1 MHPTTL
7 IFLSYYQQIKIYN
20 KKNSW
25 LLCLA
30 DITSWFIIYQILTP
44 IWHGFSYW
52 PFHRLTVNHQD
63 HYDSPR
69 TYNRDN
75 MKIPINWQFYHP
87 SCWSRFC
94 VHHVKN
100 IFICVTPCFYWGLQC
115 GKRPLAKCEWKFR
128 VASKIH
134 LLLASLASNSCKAS
148 WNLKTLATITGLQ
161 L

>member
-94 VHHVKN
+94 VHPVKN

-115 GKRPLAKCEWKFR
+115 GKRPLANSPNASGNFRWRARSTYYSPVWRVTVVRRVGTWKR
-128 VASKIH
+128 
-134 LLLASLASNSCKAS
+134 LPR
-148 WNLKTLATITGLQ
+148 
-161 L
+161 